1 MGRTIFWTMFTVLFF
16 SLFEAAIL
24 SNLAF
29 LPVVPDL
36 VLLAVVF
43 VSFMNS
49 PVTGTTA
56 GFFSGLL
63 LDFFSAAPVGLN
75 AFTKTVTGYVA
86 GRLSGSF
93 NLNRLFIPALMGFA
107 ATIFKAFL
115 TWLLSLFFGDG
126 ILTYHLYGGV
136 FWMEVLANT
145 LCAPP
150 VFALLALFSP
160 LFVDTERHHA

>member
-1 MGRTIFWTMFTVLFF
+1 MGRTVFWTILTVLFL

-24 SNLAF
+24 SNLVF
-29 LPVVPDL
+29 LPVIPDL

-43 VSFMNS
+43 VSFLNS
-49 PVTGTTA
+49 PVTGSTA
-56 GFFSGLL
+56 GFLSGLL

-93 NLNRLFIPALMGFA
+93 NLDRLFIPALMGFS
-107 ATIFKAFL
+107 ATILKAVL
-115 TWLLSLFFGDG
+115 TWLLSLFFGEG
-126 ILTYHLYGGV
+126 ILTYQLYGGV

-150 VFALLALFSP
+150 VFALLGLFSP
-160 LFVDTERHHA
+160 LFTDNERRRA